1 MQKLKAKMTKF
12 KRNKRLKRNNP
23 LLYNVKKTYIKEYGE
38 ADIQSYTDL
47 EDNLYRNILLVE
59 SEQELHNL
67 ELQTKTQIE
76 CRARSNIIA
85 GGSLCLS
92 VIALFATFFTNIA
105 NANGKMNELAIFILG
120 FIFFALILANMVVQG
135 HSYDRHAIPY
145 YKLQLQCIEKV
156 KKEQKKSKRKG
167 KSKYKAKKKE
177 VEM

>member
-1 MQKLKAKMTKF
+1 MQKLKSKMKTF
-12 KRNKRLKRNNP
+12 KRNKKLKHNNI

-47 EDNLYRNILLVE
+47 EDNLYGHILMVE
-59 SEQELHNL
+59 SEQELRNL

-76 CRARSNIIA
+76 CRERSNIIA

-105 NANGKMNELAIFILG
+105 NANGKMNELAILILG
-120 FIFFALILANMVVQG
+120 FIFFALILVDMVVQG

-145 YKLQLQCIEKV
+145 YKLKLECIEKV
-156 KKEQKKSKRKG
+156 KKEQKKSHRKS
-167 KSKYKAKKKE
+167 KAKYKAKQKI
-177 VEM
+177 EM